1 MPGPPVRHGRLLFE
15 SETDRGE
22 GRFKGR
28 QLMEMVHEPA
38 ALTMVAFTM
47 KQREFDRLKG
57 SAIKNSVRI
66 VDRAVRRL
74 GCGLPFKLVPTDR
87 GCRP

>member
-1 MPGPPVRHGRLLFE
+1 MPLNARIPVTATLPVQLPSELLAE
-15 SETDRGE
+15 HETDRGE

-47 KQREFDRLKG
+47 KQREFD
-57 SAIKNSVRI
+57 
-66 VDRAVRRL
+66 
-74 GCGLPFKLVPTDR
+74 
-87 GCRP
+87 